1 MASRFDINSLDW
13 ICVADIC
20 NSVLPSQKEHFGY
33 PQLHSSYPQ
42 LLFEI
47 STKTFLL
54 GEMKSF
60 SPFMSKGFLIAG
72 IYNSVADI
80 HFLNYGY
87 LQLNCRY
94 L

>member
-1 MASRFDINSLDW
+1 MASRIDINSLDW

-20 NSVLPSQKEHFGY
+20 NSVSPSQKEHFRY

-42 LLFEI
+42 LSFQI

-54 GEMKSF
+54 GEMTF
-60 SPFMSKGFLIAG
+60 LPFMSMRFVITD

-80 HFLNYGY
+80 RYVNYGY